1 MAVSRQTTSVSTV
14 PGAPRRVSFAK
25 LSEPLP
31 VPGLLDL
38 QTESFEWFIGSEEWQ
53 QRAASRG
60 TTNLEGGLESILK
73 EISPIEDF
81 SGSMSLL
88 SLIHI

>member
-53 QRAASRG
+53 TEAASRG
-60 TTNLEGGLESILK
+60 VTNLRSEEHTSELQSRE
-73 EISPIEDF
+73 
-81 SGSMSLL
+81 
-88 SLIHI
+88 

>member
-1 MAVSRQTTSVSTV
+1 MNVCEHTQYTRRNTWPESVHPALDYRTWRSQ
-14 PGAPRRVSFAK
+14 
-25 LSEPLP
+25 LLDLEPLP

-53 QRAASRG
+53 ERAASRG

-73 EISPIEDF
+73 EK
-81 SGSMSLL
+81 
-88 SLIHI
+88 